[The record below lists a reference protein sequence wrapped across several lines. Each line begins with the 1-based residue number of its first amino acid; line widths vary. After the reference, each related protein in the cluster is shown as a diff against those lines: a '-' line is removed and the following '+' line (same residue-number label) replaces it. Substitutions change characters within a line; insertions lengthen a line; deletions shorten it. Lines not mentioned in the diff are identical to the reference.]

1 MKKKKKKTWLAGKHP
16 QEDLAKFGYQVR
28 EKSQ

>member
-1 MKKKKKKTWLAGKHP
+1 MKKKKKNMAGKHP
-16 QEDLAKFGYQVR
+16 QEHLAKFGYQVR